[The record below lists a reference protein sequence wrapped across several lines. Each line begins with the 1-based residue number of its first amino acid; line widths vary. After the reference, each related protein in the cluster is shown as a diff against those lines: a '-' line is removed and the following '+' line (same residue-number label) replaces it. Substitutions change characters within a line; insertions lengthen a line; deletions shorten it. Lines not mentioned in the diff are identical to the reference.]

1 MSQFTSQQPTVKLPP
16 PRPPLPGGK
25 PRDQQI
31 NIPLILVAVALGL
44 VTVIAW
50 NWYIVDL
57 KHTINTDT
65 ITLYRLKVS
74 VEPGDTLR
82 AKDLNEIQIPSA
94 LKDTYL
100 EDIHAVTPIEIQQR
114 YTDPRQPTKFMQSAR
129 QGQLLTNDLL
139 VGGAASKR
147 IEPAS
152 GKRAITLPVASEGA
166 PPILDPNT
174 FVDLS
179 AVITPRGQRTQSMLV
194 MERVKVLAVG
204 DRTANSA
211 DTKRVRSYNNIT
223 VEVTPDE
230 AQQLATIQQFA
241 AEQKFRID
249 IRNPADNNRKIYSE
263 GVNPELLRAL
273 NLPVPTTPR
282 TN

>member
-16 PRPPLPGGK
+16 PRPPVK
-25 PRDQQI
+25 QQDQQI
-31 NIPLILVAVALGL
+31 NIPLILVAAAMGL
-44 VTVIAW
+44 ITVIAW
-50 NWYIVDL
+50 SWYIAKL

-65 ITLYRLKVS
+65 ITLYRMKVS
-74 VEPGDTLR
+74 VEPGETLKL
-82 AKDLNEIQIPSA
+82 KDLYEIQVPAS
-94 LKDTYL
+94 LEKDFS
-100 EDIHAVTPIEIQQR
+100 EDVHAVRPSDLKTL
-114 YTDPRQPTKFMQSAR
+114 YLDPKNPTRFVQPAR
-129 QGQLLTNDLL
+129 QSQLLTTDLIS
-139 VGGAASKR
+139 GSAASKR

-152 GKRAITLPVASEGA
+152 GKRAITIPVASEGA

-204 DRTANSA
+204 DRTTNSA
-211 DTKRVRSYNNIT
+211 DTKRVRGYNNIT

-249 IRNPADNNRKIYSE
+249 IRNPADNTRKIYSE